1 LIFERCKDLED
12 NFGLVPFNKRMDAP
26 EWLQDIKLVVNL
38 HGEHWTGHVF
48 NTFLDMEKSLEW
60 ITQRINGQHVLAFLP
75 GWDGRYYYN
84 YPLYEP
90 SERMGGEKGLKRL
103 VEKAHELGIRI

>member
-1 LIFERCKDLED
+1 
-12 NFGLVPFNKRMDAP
+12 
-26 EWLQDIKLVVNL
+26 
-38 HGEHWTGHVF
+38 F

-103 VEKAHELGIRI
+103 VEKAHELGIRIVPMLGANNANNDIMEKLKMRDVALRDSWGLEKWCDWVDCDYD